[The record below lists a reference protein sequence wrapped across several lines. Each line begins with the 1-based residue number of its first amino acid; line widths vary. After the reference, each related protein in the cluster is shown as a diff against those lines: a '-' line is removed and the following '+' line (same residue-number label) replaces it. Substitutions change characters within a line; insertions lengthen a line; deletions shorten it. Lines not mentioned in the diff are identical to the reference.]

1 MALNPRI
8 VDWTGLTVWLVG
20 ASTGI
25 GRATAALLHARGAR
39 VVVSARNVSALQT
52 FVATHPGSRYEPLDV
67 ADAPAIQE
75 VAARIQAQ
83 SPTGRI
89 DMVVYC
95 AGHYQAMRAQQ
106 FDLGEAMRHQ
116 QVNVVGALNVLAAVL
131 PLLVAQGAGHLSLIG
146 SVAGFRGLPKALAY
160 GPTKAA
166 LNNLAECLYL
176 DLHPAGIGVS
186 VVNPGFVAT
195 PLTAGNDFE
204 MPALLT
210 PEQAAQAMVAGWQV
224 GRFEI
229 HFPKRFTWWLKF
241 LRHLPYGWYFPA
253 VSRITQG

>member
-25 GRATAALLHARGAR
+25 GRATAELLHARGAR
-39 VVVSARNVSALQT
+39 VVVSARNVSALQA
-52 FVATHPGSRYEPLDV
+52 FVAAHPGSRYEPLDV
-67 ADAPAIQE
+67 ADAPAVQD

-106 FDLGEAMRHQ
+106 FDLSEALRHQ

-131 PLLVAQGAGHLSLIG
+131 PRLVAQGAGHLSLIG

-210 PEQAAQAMVAGWQV
+210 PEQAAQAMVAGWQA

-241 LRHLPYGWYFPA
+241 LRHLPHGWYFPA